1 MENTATTPSLGA
13 KVMEFADGK
22 VPNLTH
28 TKMLSAQVNGKPLP
42 PSATNWN
49 RLLDEVILQAAA
61 KLKDPKALAQL
72 IIVNHF
78 VGKKEDQGYRHL
90 VKAGISVQGQDAE
103 AAWKATVH
111 ILKSLG
117 MSAEVAFLWYDNDKA
132 AHPGQTGKLTVNS
145 GGGNDHRVLHPRRL
159 PGIALRSWRT
169 DPVPGGQCTVRS
181 TSDLS
186 RLQRT
191 PSPRSA
197 SWSWGDARED
207 FDELLGLGQI
217 AALM

>member
-1 MENTATTPSLGA
+1 MMAQIPIKHAPVARLQKHAIPLVDDFDSVINKLLDAMENTATTPSLGA

-132 AHPGQTGKLTVNS
+132 AHPGQTGKLTVN
-145 GGGNDHRVLHPRRL
+145 
-159 PGIALRSWRT
+159 
-169 DPVPGGQCTVRS
+169 
-181 TSDLS
+181 
-186 RLQRT
+186 
-191 PSPRSA
+191 
-197 SWSWGDARED
+197 
-207 FDELLGLGQI
+207 
-217 AALM
+217 